1 MTDRYIARQ
10 HSWLIGLNLLPRPKG
25 TKCQLW
31 RKIFFLLK
39 LVKMWKPVNRKGHNK
54 DIFWFSPS
62 AGVSWSEVGP
72 KKVSRISTDSNLSSS
87 NIPSLWE
94 ALEQTGLV
102 VKIVSEPGE
111 NKNTEIF
118 SRLFCCENS
127 KITEDNLR
135 FYHPQ
140 WCQVVSWQNFL
151 ENLWKMGRLKISDNT
166 FTLKGPW
173 NIFRA

>member
-31 RKIFFLLK
+31 RKIFFLETCEN
-39 LVKMWKPVNRKGHNK
+39 VDPVNRKGHK
-54 DIFWFSPS
+54 IKTFWFSPS

-94 ALEQTGLV
+94 APEQTGLV
-102 VKIVSEPGE
+102 VKIVSEQEE

-127 KITEDNLR
+127 KITEDNLQ

-166 FTLKGPW
+166 FTLKSPS
-173 NIFRA
+173 NIF